1 MGETS
6 PGTVRYD
13 VATCTWVLYGLSTA
27 YGLRLAGGSVWHVWW
42 GPALALDQVAALP
55 LPPRDHD
62 DVLGEELPGE
72 GGERF
77 GPPSLQVAFADG
89 VGAVEWRPDGHR
101 IDGGHLCVGL
111 ADRHYPLRVELHYR
125 VHPDSDVIE
134 RWTVVRHT
142 GAADPVA
149 VFAVDAASWIVPAH
163 PVHRVGYVG
172 GETKLEF
179 QLQRHLLGPGEF
191 TLTSRRG
198 VTRHEVNPWLMVDQG
213 DATEEHGR
221 VWSVALAWSGSWR
234 ITARRTLAGH
244 LTVGGGA
251 GHGGPAWHLQP
262 GETWRTPTF
271 AGLFSDGGFGAT
283 SRQWHAYVRRHV
295 LPAADETR
303 PVLYNSWEGCGF
315 DVDEAGQREMAR
327 LAAGLGVELYV
338 LDDGW
343 FSTRVDDRSG
353 LGDWWP
359 NPHRFPGGLGPLIA
373 TVHQLGM
380 QFGLWVEPE
389 MVNPDSE
396 LYRRHPDWVLH
407 MPHRRRTEI
416 RHQLVLNFAR
426 PDVADWAHTWLDRLL
441 TDNAIDYL
449 KWDSNRAFTE
459 AGWPGAPDQQR
470 LFADHTRAVYAIV
483 DRLRAD
489 HPRLRIE
496 TCASGGGRI
505 DLGMLAR
512 VDQAWPS
519 DNTDPVDRMAIQEGY
534 GQLYPAVAMGT
545 FAGDSPSRVTGRVA
559 SLRFRFH
566 VAMAGALG
574 VSGDLRAWP
583 AAQRRE
589 AAGLIAAY
597 RRIRHLVQHG
607 DLHRLRPAAVDRMTV
622 VQYVAPDAAETVVLA
637 WRALT
642 PAREMEGPIVR
653 LRGLDPSARY
663 RDLDGGALFDGAV
676 LLHAGLD
683 LGLPPGDQASVV
695 RHLRRET
702 GA

>member
-1 MGETS
+1 
-6 PGTVRYD
+6 
-13 VATCTWVLYGLSTA
+13 
-27 YGLRLAGGSVWHVWW
+27 
-42 GPALALDQVAALP
+42 
-55 LPPRDHD
+55 
-62 DVLGEELPGE
+62 
-72 GGERF
+72 
-77 GPPSLQVAFADG
+77 
-89 VGAVEWRPDGHR
+89 
-101 IDGGHLCVGL
+101 
-111 ADRHYPLRVELHYR
+111 VELHYR

-134 RWTVVRHT
+134 RWTVAQHT
-142 GAADPVA
+142 GTADPIA
-149 VFAVDAASWIVPAH
+149 VFAVDAASWNVPAH
-163 PVHRVGYVG
+163 AVHRLGHVA
-172 GETKLEF
+172 GETKVEF
-179 QLQRHLLGPGEF
+179 QLQRGTLGPGEF

-198 VTRHEVNPWLMVDQG
+198 ITRHEVNPWLMVDRG
-213 DATEEHGR
+213 DATEEHGE
-221 VWSVALAWSGSWR
+221 VWSVGLAWSGSWR
-234 ITARRTLAGH
+234 ISARRTLAGH
-244 LTVGGGA
+244 LTISGGA
-251 GHGGPAWHLQP
+251 GQGGPAWHLQP
-262 GETWRTPTF
+262 GETWRTPAF
-271 AGLFSDGGFGAT
+271 AGLYSRGGFGAT

-295 LPAADETR
+295 LPAGDEIR
-303 PVLYNSWEGCGF
+303 PVFYNSWEGCGF

-327 LAAGLGVELYV
+327 LAADLGVELYV
-338 LDDGW
+338 VDDGW

-373 TVHQLGM
+373 AVHELGM
-380 QFGLWVEPE
+380 RFGLWVEPE

-426 PDVADWAHTWLDRLL
+426 PDVAAWAHTWLDRLL

-459 AGWPGAPDQQR
+459 AGWPGAPDQRR

-496 TCASGGGRI
+496 SCASGGGRV
-505 DLGMLAR
+505 DLGMLAG

-519 DNTDPVDRMAIQEGY
+519 DNTDPLDRMAIQEGY
-534 GQLYPAVAMGT
+534 GQLYPASTMGT
-545 FAGDSPSRVTGRVA
+545 GAGDSPSRVTGRVA

-566 VAMAGALG
+566 VAMAGVLG

-607 DLHRLRPAAVDRMTV
+607 DLYRLRPAALDRMTV
-622 VQYVAPDAAETVVLA
+622 VQYAAPDAAETVVLA

-642 PAREMEGPIVR
+642 PAREIDVPVVR

-683 LGLPPGDQASVV
+683 PGLPPGDQASVV
-695 RHLRRET
+695 RHLRREG